1 MAAFAV
7 VGALI
12 LVSNFAAKHLTNGRV
27 HGSAILIVLG
37 LVHAYVGGP
46 YTGGKKGFAE
56 RARSAGLQ
64 AASRRPIRS
73 SSPTAR

>member
-12 LVSNFAAKHLTNGRV
+12 LMSNCAAKHLTNGRV
-27 HGSAILIVLG
+27 HGSTILIVLG
-37 LVHAYVGGP
+37 LVLVYVGGP
-46 YTGGKKGFAE
+46 YTGGRKGLAE
-56 RARSAGLQ
+56 WARSAGLR
-64 AASRRPIRS
+64 AASRRPIRN